1 LLLAEATST
10 SNMSIRIATAPVSWG
25 ILEIEGWTWRK
36 TYTEVLDEM
45 VQAGYSGTE
54 LGPYGFLPTNPNELK
69 RELGQ
74 RKLSLL
80 GAFVPLPLADA
91 ERHQAGLQSALEVI
105 RLLADA
111 GAPILVLADSMDPHR
126 MDIAGSV
133 TEADGLSDEQWKR
146 AAELV
151 NTVALRAREQGLR
164 SAFHHHAGSYVET
177 PRELDR
183 LLTLTDPHLIGIC
196 LDTGHYFYGGG
207 DPVECARTHAKR
219 VWHLHLKDIQ
229 PEVLAEV
236 RHAKIPYLDAVGR
249 GVFCELGQ
257 GAVDLVG
264 VIHELQRAGFDGWG
278 VFEQDV
284 DPALAGPNPLE
295 SAVRSRAYLK
305 AAARV

>member
-1 LLLAEATST
+1 
-10 SNMSIRIATAPVSWG
+10 
-25 ILEIEGWTWRK
+25 
-36 TYTEVLDEM
+36 
-45 VQAGYSGTE
+45 
-54 LGPYGFLPTNPNELK
+54 LPTNPSDLN
-69 RELGQ
+69 RELAK

-80 GAFVPLPLADA
+80 GAFVPLPLAHA
-91 ERHQAGLQSALEVI
+91 ERHHAGLESALEVI

-151 NTVALRAREQGLR
+151 NTVALRAREHGLR

-236 RHAKIPYLDAVGR
+236 RRAKIPYLDAVGR

-264 VIHELQRAGFDGWG
+264 VILELQRAGFDGWG

>member
-1 LLLAEATST
+1 MA
-10 SNMSIRIATAPVSWG
+10 IRIATAPVSWG

-54 LGPYGFLPTNPNELK
+54 LGPYGFLPTNPSELK
-69 RELGQ
+69 RELDK
-74 RKLSLL
+74 RKLSLR
-80 GAFVPLPLADA
+80 GAFVPLPLAHT
-91 ERHQAGLQSALEVI
+91 ERHQTGLESALEVI

-133 TEADGLSDEQWKR
+133 TEADGLSEEQWKR

-151 NTVALRAREQGLR
+151 NTVALRARENGLR
-164 SAFHHHAGSYVET
+164 SAFHHHAGSYIET

-183 LLTLTDPHLIGIC
+183 LLTLTDPQLVGIC
-196 LDTGHYFYGGG
+196 LDTGHYFYGGC
-207 DPVECARTHAKR
+207 DPVECVRAQGKR

-236 RHAKIPYLDAVGR
+236 RRSKIPYLDAVGR

-264 VIHELQRAGFDGWG
+264 VIHELERAGFDGWG

-295 SAVRSRAYLK
+295 SAIRSRAYLK
-305 AAARV
+305 TAAGV